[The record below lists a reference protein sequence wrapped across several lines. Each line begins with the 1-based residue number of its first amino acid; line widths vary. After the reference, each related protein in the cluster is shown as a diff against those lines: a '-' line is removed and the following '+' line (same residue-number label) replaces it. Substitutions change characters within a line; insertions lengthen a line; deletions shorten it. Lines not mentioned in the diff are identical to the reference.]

1 MKKLIFAAI
10 LAIFAVTP
18 VLSQNANRS
27 GFFIEGGTG
36 FLVGKAPI
44 SNVKW
49 ENNSL
54 YVCRPGGP
62 DVNLGFGYR
71 RATSKVFAWEIKAE
85 GSVVPNNVESTLV
98 LAVMP
103 GIRYTTKELFGNTSL
118 YFGLNVGVACGSGS
132 DANYFYTENG
142 ARLDNWYMDGPILP
156 LNENGDWGVMS
167 DFFYKFGAKLNLTAG
182 INITSSFYAGLYWD
196 FNFLT
201 EQGIEF
207 DIENESI
214 KDGLGKWGSLGLR
227 LGYRF

>member
-49 ENNSL
+49 KNNSL

-118 YFGLNVGVACGSGS
+118 YFGLNVGVACGSSG
-132 DANYFYTENG
+132 DNFLDYFYSENG
-142 ARLDNWYMDGPILP
+142 NSLRGLGSMIVP
-156 LNENGDWGVMS
+156 LNDNGGYDIYH
-167 DFFYKFGAKLNLTAG
+167 DFLCRFGAKINLTAG

-196 FNFLT
+196 FNFLAD
-201 EQGIEF
+201 QGINLHLESRY
-207 DIENESI
+207 IEE
-214 KDGLGKWGSLGLR
+214 GLGKWGSLGLR